1 MLEASDSR
9 ADNIDVGRVNRVIF
23 LDLEKAF
30 DTVDHKISLCKLD
43 LYGIFGNLL
52 KWFQSY
58 LENRTQQCS
67 VNGSLYDSR
76 VLTSG
81 VPQGTILGL
90 LLFLLYL

>member
-43 LYGIFGNLL
+43 LYGISGNLL

-67 VNGSLYDSR
+67 VSGSLYDS
-76 VLTSG
+76 V
-81 VPQGTILGL
+81 
-90 LLFLLYL
+90 Y

>member
-43 LYGIFGNLL
+43 LYGISGNLL

-58 LENRTQQCS
+58 LENRTQQRS

-81 VPQGTILGL
+81 VLQGTILGL